1 MPRRRPC
8 WAKHRRQDEYTA
20 LHRAI
25 CSGFQQEYI
34 TATGR
39 VVGETQTALAL
50 ILLFDLAR
58 TEHRDRI
65 AQSLVQNLDKHQG
78 HLTTGFIGTPILM
91 DALSKIGRNDLA
103 GKLLL
108 NEDFPGWLYEV
119 RCGATT
125 MWERWGS
132 VRPDGSFDESGMNS
146 FNHYAFGAV
155 GDCCWERM
163 WVSARL
169 NRATAPLRCSHQL
182 IHGITPGLGALRTTP
197 YGRVRLAWQCL
208 NHLITVEVEIPA
220 NTTAQLFLPEQ
231 EGSITLGSGSYQY
244 SYATETDLTP
254 QRFTMDTPL
263 RTMLADAD
271 AKAVLPL
278 PCRVCWTVL
287 PPHSL
292 PARASTT

>member
-1 MPRRRPC
+1 
-8 WAKHRRQDEYTA
+8 
-20 LHRAI
+20 
-25 CSGFQQEYI
+25 
-34 TATGR
+34 
-39 VVGETQTALAL
+39 
-50 ILLFDLAR
+50 
-58 TEHRDRI
+58 
-65 AQSLVQNLDKHQG
+65 
-78 HLTTGFIGTPILM
+78 M

-125 MWERWGS
+125 MWERWDS

-155 GDCCWERM
+155 GDWLLEQLVGIRP
-163 WVSARL
+163 AEPGY
-169 NRATAPLRCSHQL
+169 RAITLQPQL
-182 IHGITPGLGALRTTP
+182 IQGITQACAMRTTP

-231 EGSITLGSGSYQY
+231 EGSITLGSGSYRY

-271 AKAVLPL
+271 AKAVLSAALPGYAGRSCRRI
-278 PCRVCWTVL
+278 PCRQELQRLERHDAGRRGTVCTSIDKAQPAL
-287 PPHSL
+287 LTDQTNAILFSL
-292 PARASTT
+292 HFRTL